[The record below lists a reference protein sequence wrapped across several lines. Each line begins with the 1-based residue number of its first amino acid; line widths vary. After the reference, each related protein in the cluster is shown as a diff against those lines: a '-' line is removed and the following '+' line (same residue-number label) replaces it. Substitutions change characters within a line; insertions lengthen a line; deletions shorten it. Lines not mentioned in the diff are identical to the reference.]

1 MKRKVLKIMTGALL
15 VGASIS
21 FIVSVTAVGTIVGSI
36 IERKRF
42 GRKNEEWL

>member
-1 MKRKVLKIMTGALL
+1 LKRKVLKIMTGALL